1 MPFSNL
7 ADLPMPSCGFL
18 VPSHPTSPL
27 LLLRAAQLRPSEAGR
42 FFIMHWY
49 SWTQTL
55 TTVILSSQEV
65 TKDVSRAPREPALCW

>member
-1 MPFSNL
+1 MPFCGRL
-7 ADLPMPSCGFL
+7 AYALLRFPRSFAPD
-18 VPSHPTSPL
+18 SPL
-27 LLLRAAQLRPSEAGR
+27 HLLRPAQLRPSEAGR